1 MPSPQVFDSRSPVA
15 SNDATT
21 AHRKALHL
29 LALPAFT
36 DNYIWMLHDGVQAL
50 VVDPGEAAP
59 VVSTLK
65 RLGLTLAGILVTH
78 HHGDH
83 VGGVDALRPLL
94 PDGGRH
100 TVHAPAHEVTP
111 TPHVQHVEGDRVSIL
126 GINFD
131 VLDVPGHTSGHI
143 AYFAAQP
150 GALDDHRVAGHPTR
164 SASPLLFCGDTLFSG
179 GCGRLFEGTPAQMH
193 ESLQKL
199 AALPS
204 DTRVCCTHEYTL
216 SNLRFAAAVE
226 PYSADVVEYTAWC
239 HAQRDALH
247 PTLPSTIAQE
257 RLVNPF
263 LRPHVPDVVRSGL
276 AKQATSD
283 QPVDIFAALRA
294 WKNTF

>member
-1 MPSPQVFDSRSPVA
+1 MPSLQDLPSRSPVA

-21 AHRKALHL
+21 AQRKTQHL

-36 DNYIWMLHDGVQAL
+36 DNYIWMLHDGIQAL

-59 VVSTLK
+59 VVSTLE

-83 VGGVDALRPLL
+83 VGGVDGLRPLL

-111 TPHVQHVEGDRVSIL
+111 KPNVQHVEGDRVTLL

-131 VLDVPGHTSGHI
+131 VLDVPGHTSGTSLTLPPNP
-143 AYFAAQP
+143 ARWTTTAWL
-150 GALDDHRVAGHPTR
+150 GTR
-164 SASPLLFCGDTLFSG
+164 
-179 GCGRLFEGTPAQMH
+179 H
-193 ESLQKL
+193 
-199 AALPS
+199 AALPLCCS
-204 DTRVCCTHEYTL
+204 AATRCSRVAVAVCSKARPHRCTRRCKSSRLCQVT
-216 SNLRFAAAVE
+216 RAFAARMNTRCPTCASRR
-226 PYSADVVEYTAWC
+226 PWSPTAQTWWNTPLGVTHNATPCTRPC
-239 HAQRDALH
+239 H
-247 PTLPSTIAQE
+247 PPSRKNGCE
-257 RLVNPF
+257 SL